1 MIKTNLEKI
10 IIELESAL
18 SENSGLMFGLAQ
30 QLENNWGSEN
40 LQREN
45 KKLDIQHKKLY
56 DMLIAAKKL
65 LKGMDY

>member
-18 SENSGLMFGLAQ
+18 SENSGLLFGLAQ